1 MRGFVF
7 QVYRRHTCY
16 HEGVQLRNFVLSIA
30 ALALGFSLTWAAAA
44 PKKKAATTTSK
55 ATAARPA
62 AKKAATKAT
71 ARRYTPPVAAT
82 RSRAATT
89 YARGR
94 ARGRSPQPVPVRR
107 TYGQQAPTTDRY
119 MEIQQAL
126 VTRGYLTTPPSGTWD
141 PATVDALKRFQEEQN
156 LPPTGKITSLSLIA
170 LGLGPKRT
178 PLTTT
183 TTLNQPVP

>member
-1 MRGFVF
+1 
-7 QVYRRHTCY
+7 
-16 HEGVQLRNFVLSIA
+16 VQLRNFALSIA
-30 ALALGFSLTWAAAA
+30 ALTLGFSLTWAAAA
-44 PKKKAATTTSK
+44 PKKKAATSTSK
-55 ATAARPA
+55 TTAARPA
-62 AKKAATKAT
+62 AKKAATKST
-71 ARRYTPPVAAT
+71 ARRYTPPAAA
-82 RSRAATT
+82 RGRATTT

-94 ARGRSPQPVPVRR
+94 TRGRSPQPVPVRR
-107 TYGQQAPTTDRY
+107 YYGQQAPTTDRY

-178 PLTTT
+178 PLSTT